1 MRKIDQHDSPV
12 YWDPERL
19 EFYWIEWFE
28 TGNNDIPKR
37 HYINVAELFAKF
49 RRAIKESNE

>member
-37 HYINVAELFAKF
+37 HYINVAELFARF